1 MRAPRMA
8 DPWYARCENPRAIT
22 GMYASGGGLERL
34 RLVEVALNR
43 YGRGLRMRM
52 QLPRFPDRPPSRWGR
67 EANAVQVTV
76 EFWFVEELRV
86 EGWSDDPA
94 GVLSLTREG
103 EGLRLAFDAP
113 EVRITARCVFARID
127 RFMAYTDEP
136 PGEEG

>member
-1 MRAPRMA
+1 
-8 DPWYARCENPRAIT
+8 
-22 GMYASGGGLERL
+22 MYASADGLERV
-34 RLVEVALNR
+34 RLFEVALNR
-43 YGRGLRMRM
+43 HGRGLRLRM
-52 QLPRFPDRPPSRWGR
+52 ELPRFPDRPPRRWGR

-103 EGLRLAFDAP
+103 GRLRLAFDAP
-113 EVRITARCVFARID
+113 DVRITARCVFARID

-136 PGEEG
+136 AEAEG